1 MRLKVNP
8 MPQLERKEIYYLIRA
23 ENIKKVEELP
33 EEVQVDEFQY
43 TLETEMRTD
52 YGEESEK
59 IPVYVCKGKTKIDK
73 KYRIMMINQDIN
85 NNSDNVWRP
94 VSFYGDELEFH
105 FEDTWSHHDFTQ
117 DIILKLDV
125 LEEVKSNK
133 RKEI

>member
-1 MRLKVNP
+1 

-43 TLETEMRTD
+43 TVTKEERSNYDNSESSTLSILE
-52 YGEESEK
+52 
-59 IPVYVCKGKTKIDK
+59 GKLKLDK
-73 KYRIMMINQDIN
+73 KYYVLRISQNLWGEYEN
-85 NNSDNVWRP
+85 FWRP
-94 VSFYGDELEFH
+94 SLFYGDELEFR
-105 FEDTWSHHDFTQ
+105 FESIWEENFHKIDT
-117 DIILKLDV
+117 ILKLDV